1 MYIKIKKIYIRVT
14 VIHYRYNCST
24 LQFMLGEA
32 GDSDKLYSLDDTARM
47 RIKKEMYT
55 WIS

>member
-1 MYIKIKKIYIRVT
+1 
-14 VIHYRYNCST
+14 
-24 LQFMLGEA
+24 MLGEA
-32 GDSDKLYSLDDTARM
+32 GDSDKLYSLDDAARM